1 MGKAKGSPLPF
12 PDYTAYGDVILR
24 IRKLWNEG
32 AVEFLEH
39 AQDQMDARQV
49 DALDVQQVIR
59 FGKIISH
66 VPPEENP
73 SGLWRYTL
81 RGKAVD
87 GDKLDCVFDIDVN
100 LVIVTVITKR

>member
-1 MGKAKGSPLPF
+1 M
-12 PDYTAYGDVILR
+12 
-24 IRKLWNEG
+24 WNEG
-32 AVEFLEH
+32 AVEFPEH
-39 AQDQMDARQV
+39 AQDQMDARHV

-59 FGKIISH
+59 FGKIMSH

-87 GDKLDCVFDIDVN
+87 GDKLDCVLDFDVN
-100 LVIVTVITKR
+100 LVVVTVITKR